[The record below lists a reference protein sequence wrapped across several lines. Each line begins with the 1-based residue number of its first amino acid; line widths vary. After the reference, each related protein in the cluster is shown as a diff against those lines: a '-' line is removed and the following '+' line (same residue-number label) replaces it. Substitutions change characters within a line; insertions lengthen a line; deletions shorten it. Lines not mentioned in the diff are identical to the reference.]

1 MENKGQTIFLSVIGI
16 ATLLVAIVGATFA
29 WFSATVQGNENASS
43 ITVTA
48 ATIASVVFAEQN
60 TIAVTAALPGWS
72 DTKNFTVTRPA
83 GSTINQNYTVS
94 LSYTNDGITDLYYTL
109 TKNGTPGTETQINA
123 ASATITLDSGSFTL
137 ATQEVNTYALLI
149 HFKETGIDQNTQ
161 QGKAFA
167 GLIQV
172 AVDGGTNV
180 YYNNSNPTGTPT
192 MPTAE

>member
-43 ITVTA
+43 ITVRA
-48 ATIASVVFAEQN
+48 ATIASVLFEEQN
-60 TIAVTAALPGWS
+60 TVTAAAALPGWS

-83 GSTINQNYTVS
+83 GSTVNQHYTVS
-94 LSYTNDGITDLYYTL
+94 LSYTNDGLTDLYCTL
-109 TKNGTPGTETQINA
+109 TKNGVAGVETKIDQN
-123 ASATITLDSGSFTL
+123 SATLTLDDGDFTL
-137 ATQEVNTYALLI
+137 PTQEVNTYSLLF
-149 HFKETGIDQNTQ
+149 HFKETAINQNEQ
-161 QGKAFA
+161 QGKQFA

-172 AVDGGTNV
+172 SVDGGTNV
-180 YYNNSNPTGTPT
+180 YYNHSNPTGTPI